1 MARRG
6 HVEINPAN
14 LYHKGQFHSAVGRL
28 RTNIAFAAATVAALL
43 ISVAILAAYIS
54 STPSDSVLRLGYFP
68 NVTHAQALY
77 GIATGFFRGV
87 LEPDV
92 TLEPQAFNAGSTAM
106 SSLLA
111 NQVDLIFVGASPTLN
126 ALAAS
131 GPDYIR
137 VIAGG
142 SSGGASFVIQP
153 DLILDTNASFAGRK
167 FASPQIG
174 NTQDLALKHF
184 LLTKGHRTL
193 DRGGDVD
200 VINAANPDILSLFQL
215 RRIDGAWVPEP
226 WASRLVLEANGKVL
240 VDERSLWP
248 NGRFVTTHLV
258 TTKRYLDTH
267 RLLLSR
273 FLEAEVTITLRL
285 QNQNLTVAAMGT
297 INDAIVNATRIRL
310 SNATLQAAFGNL
322 NLTYD
327 PLGTSLTTYLAW
339 AQELGLLAS
348 GVDAS
353 RLYDLS
359 LLNEVLM
366 KRGLA
371 PVS

>member
-1 MARRG
+1 
-6 HVEINPAN
+6 
-14 LYHKGQFHSAVGRL
+14 VGRV
-28 RTNIAFAAATVAALL
+28 RTNIIFAVVTIAALL
-43 ISVAILAAYIS
+43 SSVVVLWTYIA

-77 GIATGFFRGV
+77 GITTGFFQGV
-87 LEPDV
+87 LQPDV
-92 TLEPQAFNAGSTAM
+92 TLEPLAFNDGSTAIT
-106 SSLLA
+106 SLLT
-111 NQVDLIFVGASPTLN
+111 NRVDMIFVGPSPTLK
-126 ALAAS
+126 ALAAA

-137 VIAGG
+137 IIAGG
-142 SSGGASFVIQP
+142 SSGGAMFVIQP
-153 DLILDTNASFAGRK
+153 DLTLDTNASFAGKK
-167 FASPQIG
+167 FASPQYG

-184 LLTKGHRTL
+184 LFTKGHQTL

-200 VINAANPDILSLFQL
+200 VINPANPDILSLFQL
-215 RRIDGAWVPEP
+215 HQIDGAWVPEP
-226 WASRLVLEANGKVL
+226 WASRLVLEAHGKVL

-248 NGRFVTTHLV
+248 NGRFVTTQIV
-258 TTKRYLDTH
+258 TTKRYLDAH

-273 FLEAEVTITLRL
+273 FLDAEVTMTLRL
-285 QNQNLTVAAMGT
+285 QNLTFPAMNT
-297 INDAIVNATRIRL
+297 INNAIANVTRIRL
-310 SNATLQAAFGNL
+310 ANATLQAAFGNM

-327 PLGTSLTTYLAW
+327 PIRTSLTTYLAW
-339 AQELGLLAS
+339 ARELGLLSS

-366 KRGLA
+366 KRGLP

>member
-1 MARRG
+1 M
-6 HVEINPAN
+6 
-14 LYHKGQFHSAVGRL
+14 GRT
-28 RTNIAFAAATVAALL
+28 RTNILFAAVTIAALL
-43 ISVAILAAYIS
+43 SSVVVLWTYIA
-54 STPSDSVLRLGYFP
+54 STPSDSVLRIGYFP

-77 GIATGFFRGV
+77 GITTGFFQGALR
-87 LEPDV
+87 PDV
-92 TLEPQAFNAGSTAM
+92 TLEPHVFNAGSDAVA
-106 SSLLA
+106 SLLA
-111 NQVDLIFVGASPTLN
+111 NQVDVIFVGPSPTLN

-131 GPDYIR
+131 GPDFIR

-142 SSGGASFVIQP
+142 SSGGASFIVQP
-153 DLILDTNASFAGRK
+153 DLALDTNASFAGKK
-167 FASPQIG
+167 FASPQYG

-184 LLTKGHRTL
+184 LFTKGHRTL

-215 RRIDGAWVPEP
+215 RQIDGAWVPEP
-226 WASRLVLEANGKVL
+226 WASRLVLEAGGKIFL
-240 VDERSLWP
+240 DEKTLWP

-258 TTKRYLDTH
+258 TTKRYLDAH

-273 FLEAEVTITLRL
+273 FLEAEVTATLRL
-285 QNQNLTVAAMGT
+285 QNLTLAAMET
-297 INDAIVNATRIRL
+297 INNAIANATRTRL
-310 SNATLQAAFGNL
+310 ANVTLQTAFGNL
-322 NLTYD
+322 NLIYD
-327 PLGTSLTTYLAW
+327 PIRTSLTTYLTW
-339 AQELGLLAS
+339 AQELGFLSS

-359 LLNEVLM
+359 ILNDILL

>member
-1 MARRG
+1 
-6 HVEINPAN
+6 
-14 LYHKGQFHSAVGRL
+14 VGRV
-28 RTNIAFAAATVAALL
+28 RTNIIFAAVTIVALL
-43 ISVAILAAYIS
+43 SSVVVLWTYIA

-77 GIATGFFRGV
+77 GITTGFFQGALRP
-87 LEPDV
+87 EV
-92 TLEPQAFNAGSTAM
+92 TLEPQAFNAGSTAVA
-106 SSLLA
+106 SLLA
-111 NQVDLIFVGASPTLN
+111 NQVDVIFVGPSPTLN
-126 ALAAS
+126 ALSAS

-142 SSGGASFVIQP
+142 SSGGASFVIQS
-153 DLILDTNASFAGRK
+153 DLTLDTNASFAGKK
-167 FASPQIG
+167 FASPQYG

-184 LLTKGHRTL
+184 LFTRGHRTL

-200 VINAANPDILSLFQL
+200 VINAANSDILSLFQL
-215 RRIDGAWVPEP
+215 RQIDGAWVPEP
-226 WASRLVLEANGKVL
+226 WASRLVLEAHGKVF

-248 NGRFVTTHLV
+248 NGRFVTTHLL
-258 TTKRYLDTH
+258 TTKRYLDAH

-273 FLEAEVTITLRL
+273 LLDAEVTMTLRL
-285 QNQNLTVAAMGT
+285 QKLTLGTMAT
-297 INDAIVNATRIRL
+297 INNAIVNATRIRL
-310 SNATLQAAFGNL
+310 ANATLQAAFGNL

-327 PLGTSLTTYLAW
+327 PIRTSLTTYLAW
-339 AQELGLLAS
+339 AKELGLLPA

-359 LLNEVLM
+359 LLNDVLI

>member
-1 MARRG
+1 MRR
-6 HVEINPAN
+6 A
-14 LYHKGQFHSAVGRL
+14 
-28 RTNIAFAAATVAALL
+28 RTNILFAVVTIAALL
-43 ISVAILAAYIS
+43 SSVVVLWTYIA

-77 GIATGFFRGV
+77 GITTGFFQSA
-87 LEPDV
+87 LQPDV
-92 TLEPQAFNAGSTAM
+92 TLEPMAFNAGSTAIA
-106 SSLLA
+106 SLLA
-111 NQVDLIFVGASPTLN
+111 NRVDVIFVGPSPTLK
-126 ALAAS
+126 ALATS

-153 DLILDTNASFAGRK
+153 DLTLDTNAAFAGKK
-167 FASPQIG
+167 FASPQYG

-184 LLTKGHRTL
+184 LFTKGHQTL

-200 VINAANPDILSLFQL
+200 VINPPNPAILSLFQL
-215 RRIDGAWVPEP
+215 RQIDGAWVPEP
-226 WASRLVLEANGKVL
+226 WASRLVLEARGKVL

-248 NGRFVTTHLV
+248 NGLFVTTHLV
-258 TTKRYLDTH
+258 TTKRYLDAH
-267 RLLLSR
+267 RSLLSR
-273 FLEAEVTITLRL
+273 FLDAEVTMTLRL
-285 QNQNLTVAAMGT
+285 QNLTLAARDT
-297 INDAIVNATRIRL
+297 INNAIVNATKIRL
-310 SNATLQAAFGNL
+310 ANATLQAAFGTL

-327 PLGTSLTTYLAW
+327 PIRTSLTTYLTW
-339 AQELGLLAS
+339 AQQLGLLSS
-348 GVDAS
+348 GIDTS

-359 LLNEVLM
+359 LLNEVLS